1 MRLTVIVPMQK
12 GTRMLVQVS
21 ESLADPKTKKREI
34 TALREAMAELDINTG
49 TIVTRSESEQVK
61 TERGTIEVVPVW
73 RFLLS

>member
-1 MRLTVIVPMQK
+1 MQK

-34 TALREAMAELDINTG
+34 TALSEAMAEQNINSG

-61 TERGTIEVVPVW
+61 TESGTIEVVPIW